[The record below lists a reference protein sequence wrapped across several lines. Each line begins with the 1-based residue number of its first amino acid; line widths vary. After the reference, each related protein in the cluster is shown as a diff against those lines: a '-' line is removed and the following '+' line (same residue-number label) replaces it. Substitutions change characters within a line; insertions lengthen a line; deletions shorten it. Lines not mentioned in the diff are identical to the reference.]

1 MDNGNIPVKRMERL
15 PALFDDFFKPW
26 REWFDGGWERVAT
39 VPSVNVSESDHAY
52 KITLAAPGLSKEDFK
67 VNVEGD
73 LITISAEKTTRKEEK
88 EDKYTRKE
96 YNYTSFSRTFTLPE
110 NIKAEKIDARYENG
124 ELMISLPKLV
134 VENKATTHKKIEI
147 K

>member
-1 MDNGNIPVKRMERL
+1 MENGRIAVKRTERL

-26 REWFDGGWERVAT
+26 REWFDGDWERVAT
-39 VPSVNVSESDHAY
+39 MPSVNVSESDHDY
-52 KITLAAPGLSKEDFK
+52 KISLAAPGLSKEDFK
-67 VNVEGD
+67 VNIEGD
-73 LITISAEKTTRKEEK
+73 LITISSEKTTRKEEK

-110 NIKAEKIDARYENG
+110 NIKADKIDARYENG
-124 ELMISLPKLV
+124 ELMIYLPKQV
-134 VENKATTHKKIEI
+134 IEHKASTLKKIEI

>member
-1 MDNGNIPVKRMERL
+1 MENGRITVKRTERL

-26 REWFDGGWERVAT
+26 REWFDGDWERVAT
-39 VPSVNVSESDHAY
+39 IPSVNVSESDHDY
-52 KITLAAPGLSKEDFK
+52 KISLAAPGLSKEDFK
-67 VNVEGD
+67 VNIEGD

-96 YNYTSFSRTFTLPE
+96 YNYTSFSRTFNLPE

-124 ELMISLPKLV
+124 ELMIYLPKQV
-134 VENKATTHKKIEI
+134 IEHKASTLKKIEI